1 VGIAVILVAS
11 ETRADLEF
19 GKKRE
24 NKKVVIN
31 ANMEDI

>member
-1 VGIAVILVAS
+1 VGTAERLAGS

-24 NKKVVIN
+24 NKKVAIN